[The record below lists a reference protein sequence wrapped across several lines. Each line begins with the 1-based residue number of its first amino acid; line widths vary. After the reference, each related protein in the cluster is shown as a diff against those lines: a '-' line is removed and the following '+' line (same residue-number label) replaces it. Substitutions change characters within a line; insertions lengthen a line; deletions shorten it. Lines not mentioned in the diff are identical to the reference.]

1 MNVVIISLIYM
12 KHLLKILFLF
22 PLFLSCTN
30 TQEEPIPT
38 PEEEQT
44 AIGFAAQVENSRAV
58 ADMQAVVNDVK
69 TNGFSVWGGY
79 EDEGST
85 TAVFTGEEIILGGEN
100 SYTTDKYWTSNTYNF
115 YAVYPIGKSADY
127 NVTDNTF
134 TINYNSNTQED
145 LLFAK
150 VEDHEYLDNGVTV
163 NFDFKHLLSHISI
176 KLKTSE
182 TEGKMHVTGISL
194 NGSNVTADYSPQSV
208 TNEYSPTNGW
218 SNWQR
223 KSGADFNM
231 SAAKE
236 VKATSQEF
244 GTGIFVIPQE
254 ITDEM
259 KFIIRY
265 TYTPNGTTQAITMAP
280 LEIYIPKKIK
290 LTIDNVEKE
299 YTSWPAGMS
308 LIYSGTMSL
317 GKIQFSTPKVESWGV
332 TQSSGTIIIK

>member
-1 MNVVIISLIYM
+1 M

-30 TQEEPIPT
+30 TQEEPMPT

-44 AIGFAAQVENSRAV
+44 AIGFAAKVENSRAV
-58 ADMQAVVNDVK
+58 SDMDATENDVK

-79 EDEGST
+79 EGGT

-150 VEDHEYLDNGVTV
+150 VEDHEYPADGKVV
-163 NFDFKHLLSHISI
+163 SFNFGHLLSHISI
-176 KLKTSE
+176 KLKTDE
-182 TEGKMHVTGISL
+182 TQGEMKVTGISL
-194 NGSNVTADYSPQSV
+194 DGLNVSAD
-208 TNEYSPTNGW
+208 YSPTNGW

-223 KSGADFNM
+223 KSSMDFKM
-231 SAAKE
+231 TAVKE
-236 VKATSQEF
+236 VASTSQEF
-244 GTGIFVIPQE
+244 GEGIFVIPQQISE
-254 ITDEM
+254 DM

-265 TYTPNGTTQAITMAP
+265 TYTPKDANQPITMAP
-280 LEIYIPKKIK
+280 LEINIPQVVKV
-290 LTIDNVEKE
+290 TVNGNVEE
-299 YTSWPAGMS
+299 HTSWPIGMS
-308 LIYSGTMSL
+308 LIYSGIMSL
-317 GKIQFSTPKVESWGV
+317 GKIEFSTPKVESWGA

>member
-1 MNVVIISLIYM
+1 M
-12 KHLLKILFLF
+12 KDLLKILFLL

-30 TQEEPIPT
+30 TQEEPMPT
-38 PEEEQT
+38 PEEEQP
-44 AIGFAAQVENSRAV
+44 AIGFAAKVENSRAV
-58 ADMQAVVNDVK
+58 SDMQAVVNDVK

-79 EDEGST
+79 EDEGGT
-85 TAVFTGEEIILGGEN
+85 TAVFTGKEIILGGEN
-100 SYTTDKYWTSNTYNF
+100 SYTTDKYWTYNPYNF

-150 VEDHEYLDNGVTV
+150 VEDHEYPADGKVV
-163 NFDFKHLLSHISI
+163 SFNFGHLLSHISI
-176 KLKTSE
+176 KLKTDE
-182 TEGKMHVTGISL
+182 TQGEMKVTGISL
-194 NGSNVTADYSPQSV
+194 DGLNVSAD
-208 TNEYSPTNGW
+208 YSPTNGW
-218 SNWQR
+218 SNWER
-223 KSGADFNM
+223 KSSTDFKM
-231 SAAKE
+231 TAVTE
-236 VKATSQEF
+236 VASDLQEF
-244 GTGIFVIPQE
+244 GEGIFVIPQQISE
-254 ITDEM
+254 EM

-265 TYTPNGTTQAITMAP
+265 TYTPNGTNQAITMAP
-280 LEIYIPKKIK
+280 LEIDIPKKIK

-317 GKIQFSTPKVESWGV
+317 GKIQFSTPKVESWGA

>member
-1 MNVVIISLIYM
+1 MNELY
-12 KHLLKILFLF
+12 KILFLL
-22 PLFLSCTN
+22 PLFLSCTDSQEN
-30 TQEEPIPT
+30 PIPTQEEHT
-38 PEEEQT
+38 
-44 AIGFAAQVENSRAV
+44 IGFNAKVQNSRAI
-58 ADMQAVVNDVK
+58 ADMDATVNDVK

-79 EDEGST
+79 EGGSE
-85 TAVFTGEEIILGGEN
+85 AVFTGEEIILQN
-100 SYTTDKYWTSNTYNF
+100 QDSYTTDKYWTYNTYNF
-115 YAVYPIGKSADY
+115 YAVYPTGKSANY
-127 NVTDNTF
+127 NVTNNTF
-134 TINYNSNTQED
+134 TINYALNPQDD

-150 VEDHEYLDNGVTV
+150 VEDHKYPDNGVTV
-163 NFDFKHLLSHISI
+163 NFEFKHLLSHISI